1 MKQFIP
7 SLIMLGCLIVTYC
20 GTHSPKIKR
29 INFTLVFN
37 RLALLILFICLIF
50 QIIQQ
55 PTNFIP
61 WLQVFY
67 LGILSWLMESCYT
80 QLRTTFGRPFL
91 NWSVFLG
98 FFIGSLVMLF

>member
-1 MKQFIP
+1 MKYFIP
-7 SLIMLGCLIVTYC
+7 SFIMLGCLVITYY

-37 RLALLILFICLIF
+37 RLALLILFAWLIS

-55 PTNFIP
+55 PTNFIA
-61 WLQVFY
+61 WLQVVY
-67 LGILSWLMESCYT
+67 LGALSWLMESCYT

-91 NWSVFLG
+91 NWSVYLG
-98 FFIGSLVMLF
+98 FLIGSFMMLI